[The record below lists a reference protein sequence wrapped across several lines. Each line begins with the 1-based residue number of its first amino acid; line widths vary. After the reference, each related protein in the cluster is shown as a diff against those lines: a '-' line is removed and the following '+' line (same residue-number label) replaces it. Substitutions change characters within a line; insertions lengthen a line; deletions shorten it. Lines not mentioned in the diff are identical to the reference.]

1 MKKSLINRYDI
12 TISPDNNLLVQRTV
26 EVDAIDM
33 DIACDFVRFVFRN
46 SIHIVSI
53 TAHKEKKPSSRINPV
68 VALFE
73 RLKCTKLDK

>member
-1 MKKSLINRYDI
+1 MKKPLINRYDI

-53 TAHKEKKPSSRINPV
+53 SAHKEKKPGGKVNPV
-68 VALFE
+68 IALFE
-73 RLKCTKLDK
+73 RLKCTKLDR